1 MATNVLAGIPPE
13 LLGRVLRSGQQGA
26 EEQAL
31 RRRLLRGQELQQQ
44 SMGSYTN
51 PWAAALGGLAGVVRS
66 GRGAYEEQQ
75 AQEALDALG
84 QQQSD
89 GQQALFEAY
98 QGGMRQQQ
106 VTAPDVIAPSIGM
119 PDATPE
125 QQAMASALRSQQ
137 QRDTEEGLREGV
149 GQLGLLSGNPALR
162 DFSNALLRQDTSD
175 LQAQRLEQS
184 GERLRLLSE
193 GDKRRA
199 ELAERKLSLMEE
211 QAKSRRENA
220 DVRSAEKK
228 TADAL
233 KLEGDLRKEVM
244 GNPITRAYLEAQ
256 VAYEKVQRAAKD
268 PSAAGDLALI
278 FGVMKTL
285 DPGSTVREGE
295 FANAQNA
302 GGVDDRVVSLYNR
315 VIAGQRLSP
324 DQRADFVRTAATQF
338 AAQQAGFQRI
348 VDAYR
353 GVAQRAGVNVA
364 DVLPLGAG
372 SMPPESS
379 APARATPAAGNIDL
393 NAPAAPA
400 ITTQELRDAEA
411 WLRGNPNHADAPA
424 VRARLEALRAGGN
437 Q

>member
-1 MATNVLAGIPPE
+1 MNNFLGGLPPE
-13 LLGRVLRSGQQGA
+13 DVQRILALGTTDERAQRLRQRQAYG
-26 EEQAL
+26 QAL
-31 RRRLLRGQELQQQ
+31 RSR
-44 SMGSYTN
+44 SAGSFTN
-51 PWAAALGGLAGVVRS
+51 PYAAALGGVADLTNS
-66 GRGAYEEQQ
+66 LFGAYQQRTAAEGLEELS
-75 AQEALDALG
+75 QESTRGRAALLN
-84 QQQSD
+84 
-89 GQQALFEAY
+89 AY
-98 QGGMRQQQ
+98 IGAKQRGLA
-106 VTAPDVIAPSIGM
+106 TSPNVIAPNIGM

-137 QRDTEEGLREGV
+137 QRDTEKGLREGV
-149 GQLGLLSGNPALR
+149 GQLGLLSGDPTLR

-220 DVRSAEKK
+220 DVRAAEKK

-244 GNPITRAYLEAQ
+244 GNPITRSYLEAQ

-324 DQRADFVRTAATQF
+324 DQRADFVRTAGTQF

-372 SMPPESS
+372 SMPAESS
-379 APARATPAAGNIDL
+379 APDRATPAAGNIDL
-393 NAPAAPA
+393 NAPATPA
-400 ITTQELRDAEA
+400 VTTQELRDAEA